1 MYHHPTSKT
10 CSSPK
15 VTYAGRRCAH
25 RWELLPA
32 LLLVAAVGCGPAE
45 PMETASETLG
55 TQSDELVSSNGLST
69 NGLSTNGLSTNGL
82 STNGLSTNG
91 LSTNGLSTNGLST
104 NGFNTWFS
112 ADPVKAEEVMRY
124 IVRCALA
131 SGQSLTYTHAGT
143 THTWQGS
150 LGLAPTWSN
159 PTPPPPSSPGAPV
172 APESEQQLVS
182 SCLAAHVNKYGVHL
196 NISVQGKDSQGTAIP
211 TTAEELQTYNQNE
224 AVFFGNLFNGQGLF
238 AANDA
243 PYLAYDESTVRACGL
258 SSWSGD
264 PDCAAVITH
273 VGAAQ
278 TYCQQD
284 SMRTYYARCTYNGVT
299 YRPLTTRIRPQDIYK
314 CGDGTCQLSES
325 CGTSN
330 TPDSCAADCGAC

>member
-1 MYHHPTSKT
+1 MSHHSTPQT
-10 CSSPK
+10 CSSSK
-15 VTYAGRRCAH
+15 VTYTGRRFAH
-25 RWELLPA
+25 RWALLPA

-45 PMETASETLG
+45 LGDAGGEPLG
-55 TQSDELVSSNGLST
+55 TWSDDLVSSNGLST

-112 ADPVKAEEVMRY
+112 ADPARSEEVMRY

-131 SGQSLTYTHAGT
+131 SGQALAYTHAGT
-143 THTWQGS
+143 THTWEGS
-150 LGLAPTWSN
+150 LGLAPGWAS
-159 PTPPPPSSPGAPV
+159 GASATV
-172 APESEQQLVS
+172 AEQQLVS
-182 SCLAAHVNKYGVHL
+182 GCLAAHVNKYGVHL
-196 NISVQGKDSQGTAIP
+196 NISVQGRDALGNAIP
-211 TTAEELQTYNQNE
+211 TTPEELQTYGQPE
-224 AVFFGNLFNGQGLF
+224 AVFFGNLFNGEGLF

-264 PDCAAVITH
+264 PDCATVISH
-273 VGAAQ
+273 VGAAR
-278 TYCQQD
+278 THCQLD
-284 SMRTYYARCTYNGVT
+284 AARTSYARCTYNGVT

-330 TPDSCAADCGAC
+330 TPESCAADCGAC